1 MSLPAYVSRYWPCG
15 GCGARRP
22 HPTHR
27 QVVRP
32 DGNRSAFV
40 DEIASMFSKL
50 LKRKIAYI
58 DDLRAE
64 IRKPSRSVICCANQ
78 SPHVNAPIDRYF
90 QCLACRFAGSSG
102 DQNPTLT

>member
-1 MSLPAYVSRYWPCG
+1 MAAAVLVDPIPHIGKSYVLTETDRLS
-15 GCGARRP
+15 
-22 HPTHR
+22 
-27 QVVRP
+27 
-32 DGNRSAFV
+32 F

-102 DQNPTLT
+102 DQDPTLHHVTSTPQAL